1 MNIEQIL
8 LKPELYIG
16 NSSNIPILSDQ
27 ILNLNWR
34 HIDLYQVEGPKNNIY
49 FHTQKCS
56 QL

>member
-8 LKPELYIG
+8 LKSERYLG
-16 NSSNIPILSDQ
+16 NSSNILILSDQ
-27 ILNLNWR
+27 ISNPNWR